1 MLRMKMFHNAL
12 TNKIADFLTLI
23 GIEIAAEKLDDEC
36 FLPGILVKNGRL
48 LVDETRLEYPGDL
61 LHEAG
66 HLALAPAGVRP
77 DLSGEVVIP
86 DVDINVVEAYVT
98 AWAYAAVVHL
108 GLEPNILF
116 HQGGYKG
123 KSESLIFMFSWGVYP
138 GANGLESFGLTAFGE
153 NARKLG
159 VAPYPNMLKWVRD

>member
-1 MLRMKMFHNAL
+1 MFRNEP

-23 GIEIAAEKLDDEC
+23 GVEIVPEKLDEEC

-86 DVDINVVEAYVT
+86 DIDINMVEAYVT
-98 AWAYAAVVHL
+98 AWAFAAVVHL
-108 GLEPNILF
+108 GLEPQILL

-123 KSESLIFMFSWGVYP
+123 KSESLIFTFSLGVYP
-138 GANGLESFGLTAFGE
+138 GANGLENFGMTTFGE
-153 NARKLG
+153 NARQLG
-159 VAPYPNMLKWVRD
+159 VAPYPNMLKWMRE